1 MNYSII
7 FKMLSMVLW
16 VMALAFSAC
25 TGVSLLYGASPLE
38 SEAMPSW
45 ICVIALCVMLAF
57 ALYLPSPQRAQKA
70 LQKGGDV
77 RRGAWLDYRLRRR
90 KPALR
95 ADSGLRVSRRVF
107 RIDKRADNHGLERV
121 F

>member
-57 ALYLPSPQRAQKA
+57 ALYLLGKA
-70 LQKGGDV
+70 GSQALLHHFGDGNNVLRLSLMVATTLFMLGGSV
-77 RRGAWLDYRLRRR
+77 WLARRLRLY
-90 KPALR
+90 PSA
-95 ADSGLRVSRRVF
+95 VV
-107 RIDKRADNHGLERV
+107 
-121 F
+121 